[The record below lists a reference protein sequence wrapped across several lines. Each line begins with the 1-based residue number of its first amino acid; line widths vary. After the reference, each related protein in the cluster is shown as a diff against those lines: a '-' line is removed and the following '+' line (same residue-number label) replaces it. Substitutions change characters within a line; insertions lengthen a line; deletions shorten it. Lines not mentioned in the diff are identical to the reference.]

1 MRAIA
6 EAPSKVIITGEHFV
20 VHGAWA
26 LAAAIP
32 VKTRATVEQAEHLEI
47 RSEAFSS
54 PESPQAIPFKKVAES
69 MSELYSFEPAF
80 RATIE
85 TEAEVG
91 AGLGSSAS
99 ALVALASAVSKF
111 YSLGLGV
118 EGIIEASMEGERLVH
133 GMPSGID
140 PETCARGG
148 VLLFRPG
155 SPPKRVPFKGQR
167 TLLLSFSGSVR
178 SSKPQISKVL
188 EESKRFPYMFGGLV
202 RSVSEVS
209 VRAAQLLAGSDSE
222 GLGRLL
228 NLSHAVLSGL
238 GVSSLELDSAV
249 DASLS
254 LGSYGAKLTGA
265 GRGGYVVS
273 VAPKGKEKS
282 IISGLRA
289 RGFETFKVTV
299 PSGGVR
305 SWLER

>member
-1 MRAIA
+1 MRAVA

-26 LAAAIP
+26 LSAAIP
-32 VKTRATVEQAEHLEI
+32 MNTRVVVEPSDKLEI
-47 RSEAFSS
+47 GSKAFPG
-54 PESPQAIPFKKVAES
+54 PESPEGLPFMKVTEAMSKKF
-69 MSELYSFEPAF
+69 SFEPKF
-80 RATIE
+80 KATIDPGVR
-85 TEAEVG
+85 VG

-99 ALVALASAVSKF
+99 ALVAFASAVSRF
-111 YSLGLGV
+111 HSLALGV
-118 EGIIEASMEGERLVH
+118 EGVIEASMEGERLVH
-133 GMPSGID
+133 GTPSGVD

-155 SPPKRVPFKGQR
+155 SEPKKVSFKGER
-167 TLLLSFSGSVR
+167 TLLLSFSGAVR
-178 SSKPQISKVL
+178 SSKPQISKVF
-188 EESKRFPYMFGGLV
+188 EESKRFPGMFGGLV
-202 RSVSEVS
+202 RSVSEMS
-209 VRAAQLLAGSDSE
+209 LRAAEMLADSDSE

-238 GVSSLELDSAV
+238 GVSSAELDRAV
-249 DASLS
+249 DASIS

-273 VAPKGKEKS
+273 VAPKGKEKR